1 MSYSES
7 SSDDVRSILLPD
19 SRVLSYAI
27 YGNTAITAPTIFY
40 FYPYPDSHIGGRI
53 YDTVA
58 RDRGIR
64 IIVPDRPGI
73 GRSTFKT
80 WRTIAQWPDDVLQVA
95 DAPGVKAETF
105 GVFAVG
111 GGAPYALACCAKIP
125 SSRLKAAGIISGV
138 YPASL
143 GTSSYSLGTQIY
155 RLIVT
160 WIPYLIERSIDST
173 FGEAARDTSNP
184 QRFEELMKKH
194 QESQNPGRPPNSKEK
209 SSEIHKMMV
218 AGMRAAF
225 QGTGSRAVAQDMR
238 LAMSDWGF
246 ALGDIN
252 MGEGRLVLWHRRDSA
267 KKPLD
272 VVEKAHALLR
282 GSELRLQPTNPDI
295 GDAEAMERMGE
306 AFDTLLEMM
315 KW

>member
-111 GGAPYALACCAKIP
+111 GGAPYGNAPLLHSCHSCRREQQSDFRSKLWLAVPKSPPADLRLRVLYRVSILHPWERQAIP
-125 SSRLKAAGIISGV
+125 SGPRST
-138 YPASL
+138 AS
-143 GTSSYSLGTQIY
+143 S
-155 RLIVT
+155 
-160 WIPYLIERSIDST
+160 
-173 FGEAARDTSNP
+173 
-184 QRFEELMKKH
+184 
-194 QESQNPGRPPNSKEK
+194 
-209 SSEIHKMMV
+209 
-218 AGMRAAF
+218 
-225 QGTGSRAVAQDMR
+225 
-238 LAMSDWGF
+238 
-246 ALGDIN
+246 
-252 MGEGRLVLWHRRDSA
+252 
-267 KKPLD
+267 
-272 VVEKAHALLR
+272 
-282 GSELRLQPTNPDI
+282 
-295 GDAEAMERMGE
+295 
-306 AFDTLLEMM
+306 
-315 KW
+315 

>member
-1 MSYSES
+1 
-7 SSDDVRSILLPD
+7 
-19 SRVLSYAI
+19 
-27 YGNTAITAPTIFY
+27 
-40 FYPYPDSHIGGRI
+40 
-53 YDTVA
+53 
-58 RDRGIR
+58 
-64 IIVPDRPGI
+64 
-73 GRSTFKT
+73 
-80 WRTIAQWPDDVLQVA
+80 
-95 DAPGVKAETF
+95 
-105 GVFAVG
+105 
-111 GGAPYALACCAKIP
+111 
-125 SSRLKAAGIISGV
+125 
-138 YPASL
+138 
-143 GTSSYSLGTQIY
+143 
-155 RLIVT
+155 
-160 WIPYLIERSIDST
+160 
-173 FGEAARDTSNP
+173 
-184 QRFEELMKKH
+184 MKKH